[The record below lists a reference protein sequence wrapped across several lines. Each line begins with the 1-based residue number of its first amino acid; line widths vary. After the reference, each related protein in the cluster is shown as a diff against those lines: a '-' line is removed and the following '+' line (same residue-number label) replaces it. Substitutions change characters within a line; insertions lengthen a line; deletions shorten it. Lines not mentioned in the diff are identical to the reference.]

1 MTGERTGS
9 ATPLVAAAA
18 LDLRR
23 DLAMAL
29 LSIGKE
35 SPV

>member
-9 ATPLVAAAA
+9 ATPLVAAA